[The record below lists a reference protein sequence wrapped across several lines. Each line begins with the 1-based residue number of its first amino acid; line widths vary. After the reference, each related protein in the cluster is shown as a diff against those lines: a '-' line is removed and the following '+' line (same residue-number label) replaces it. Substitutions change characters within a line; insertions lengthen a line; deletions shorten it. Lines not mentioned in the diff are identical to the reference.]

1 MRLTADT
8 FRTLY
13 LEHGPRAQGF
23 FLRMTGYDREL
34 ARDLTQDLF
43 MRLWSARESYDPG
56 RPFSTWMFAIAYNM
70 LKNEYRRQM
79 TVMEYVENVNKEEP
93 VIETDH
99 LEKEQRDQILSDA
112 IGRLPE
118 PQKVVFLLRYEEEMP
133 LSEIARVCS
142 IPEGTVK
149 SRLFSALTAVREY
162 CKINENQ

>member
-43 MRLWSARESYDPG
+43 MRLWSARGSYDEG

-70 LKNEYRRQM
+70 LKNEYRRRM
-79 TVMEYVENVNKEEP
+79 TVMEYVENADKKEP
-93 VIETDH
+93 VTETDH
-99 LEKEQRDQILSDA
+99 LEQEQR
-112 IGRLPE
+112 
-118 PQKVVFLLRYEEEMP
+118 EE
-133 LSEIARVCS
+133 L
-142 IPEGTVK
+142 G
-149 SRLFSALTAVREY
+149 
-162 CKINENQ
+162 Q